1 MIIPSVDLQSSK
13 AVQLVGGKEL
23 AVDAGDPRPIAT
35 KFGRIGEIAVIDLDA
50 AMGTGDQTDTIKDLP
65 QAGPVSGWRR
75 YSKRR
80 ACTDVARCRRT

>member
-50 AMGTGDQTDTIKDLP
+50 AMGTESQTGKRPP

-80 ACTDVARCRRT
+80 ACTECG

>member
-35 KFGRIGEIAVIDLDA
+35 KFGGL
-50 AMGTGDQTDTIKDLP
+50 
-65 QAGPVSGWRR
+65 
-75 YSKRR
+75 
-80 ACTDVARCRRT
+80 ARLQ